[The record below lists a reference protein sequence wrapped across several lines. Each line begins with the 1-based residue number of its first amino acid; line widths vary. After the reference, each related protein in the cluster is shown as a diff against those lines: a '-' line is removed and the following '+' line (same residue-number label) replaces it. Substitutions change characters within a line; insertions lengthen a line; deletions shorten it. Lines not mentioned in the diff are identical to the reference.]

1 MLLTGEWE
9 RGSGGGMSARSRGW
23 PGLRVCGT
31 ARMRSARNVEDRTL
45 KEHATLTGTAL
56 GILRLA
62 S

>member
-1 MLLTGEWE
+1 
-9 RGSGGGMSARSRGW
+9 MSARSRGW